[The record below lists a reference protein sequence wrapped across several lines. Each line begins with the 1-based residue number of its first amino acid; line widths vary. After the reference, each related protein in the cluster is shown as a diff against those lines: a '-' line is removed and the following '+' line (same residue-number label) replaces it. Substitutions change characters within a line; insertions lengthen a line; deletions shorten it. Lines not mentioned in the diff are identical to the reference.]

1 MPTQAK
7 VKWIQFKDKAYDLKG
22 HYHKVD
28 FKYFFTNPIPWEIGE
43 SQETPVI
50 DRLFTEWVGEAYV
63 KTLYEII
70 AYCCY
75 RAYPI
80 QTLFCLYGS
89 GRNGKSCFLRLLRKF
104 LGDTNVCSTEF
115 DKLMNN
121 RFESFKLYKKL
132 VCLMKD
138 LVEKNAPPR
147 VETVIVT
154 TNNELSVYFMVGCG
168 ISVLLVGLALGAA
181 IAVSSYPSTVDLKKS
196 IEDKVVKPLSE
207 AAHQTALDT
216 STQIGDTARI
226 IIEETTALR
235 KQGEAIQKDIS
246 HASDALAR
254 WTADVDERLE
264 MLDRKN
270 VSIINTNITSMHYFE
285 NERSNLNIGER
296 EGFTINNTII
306 SATSSALIRG
316 NPSINPESN
325 SLVPSNPNQF
335 NSYWDTL
342 DPDNF

>member
-1 MPTQAK
+1 MWPYLY
-7 VKWIQFKDKAYDLKG
+7 ILY
-22 HYHKVD
+22 
-28 FKYFFTNPIPWEIGE
+28 
-43 SQETPVI
+43 
-50 DRLFTEWVGEAYV
+50 
-63 KTLYEII
+63 TLYNSTIVPSATVLVPVVIVGQIISGLNALSNAFTKLLEDKPKNVDLEEI
-70 AYCCY
+70 
-75 RAYPI
+75 
-80 QTLFCLYGS
+80 
-89 GRNGKSCFLRLLRKF
+89 
-104 LGDTNVCSTEF
+104 
-115 DKLMNN
+115 
-121 RFESFKLYKKL
+121 KKL

-296 EGFTINNTII
+296 EDFTINNTII
-306 SATSSALIRG
+306 PATTPALIRG
-316 NPSINPESN
+316 NPSINQESN

>member
-1 MPTQAK
+1 MRPYLY
-7 VKWIQFKDKAYDLKG
+7 ILY
-22 HYHKVD
+22 
-28 FKYFFTNPIPWEIGE
+28 
-43 SQETPVI
+43 
-50 DRLFTEWVGEAYV
+50 
-63 KTLYEII
+63 TLYNSTIVPSATVLVPVVIVGQIISGLNALSNAFTKLLEDKPKNVDLEEI
-70 AYCCY
+70 
-75 RAYPI
+75 
-80 QTLFCLYGS
+80 
-89 GRNGKSCFLRLLRKF
+89 
-104 LGDTNVCSTEF
+104 
-115 DKLMNN
+115 
-121 RFESFKLYKKL
+121 KKL

-235 KQGEAIQKDIS
+235 KQGEAIQKDIN
-246 HASDALAR
+246 HASYALAR
-254 WTADVDERLE
+254 WTADVDVRLE

-270 VSIINTNITSMHYFE
+270 VSIINTNITSMHFFE

-296 EGFTINNTII
+296 EDFTINNTII
-306 SATSSALIRG
+306 PVTTSALIRG

-342 DPDNF
+342 DPENF

>member
-1 MPTQAK
+1 MWPYLY
-7 VKWIQFKDKAYDLKG
+7 ILY
-22 HYHKVD
+22 
-28 FKYFFTNPIPWEIGE
+28 
-43 SQETPVI
+43 
-50 DRLFTEWVGEAYV
+50 
-63 KTLYEII
+63 TLYNSTIVPSATVLVPVVIVGQIISGLNALSNAFTKLLEDKPKNVDLEEI
-70 AYCCY
+70 
-75 RAYPI
+75 
-80 QTLFCLYGS
+80 
-89 GRNGKSCFLRLLRKF
+89 
-104 LGDTNVCSTEF
+104 
-115 DKLMNN
+115 
-121 RFESFKLYKKL
+121 KKL

-270 VSIINTNITSMHYFE
+270 VSIINTSITSMHYFE
-285 NERSNLNIGER
+285 NERSNLNIVER
-296 EGFTINNTII
+296 QDFTINNII
-306 SATSSALIRG
+306 IPATTSVLIRG

>member
-1 MPTQAK
+1 MWPYLY
-7 VKWIQFKDKAYDLKG
+7 ILY
-22 HYHKVD
+22 
-28 FKYFFTNPIPWEIGE
+28 
-43 SQETPVI
+43 
-50 DRLFTEWVGEAYV
+50 
-63 KTLYEII
+63 TLYNSTVVPGATVLVPVVIVGQIISGLNALSNAFTKLLEDKPKNVELEEI
-70 AYCCY
+70 
-75 RAYPI
+75 
-80 QTLFCLYGS
+80 
-89 GRNGKSCFLRLLRKF
+89 
-104 LGDTNVCSTEF
+104 
-115 DKLMNN
+115 
-121 RFESFKLYKKL
+121 KKL

-147 VETVIVT
+147 VETIIVT
-154 TNNELSVYFMVGCG
+154 TNNELSVYFMVGLG

-235 KQGEAIQKDIS
+235 KQGEAIQKDIN
-246 HASDALAR
+246 HASYALAR
-254 WTADVDERLE
+254 WTADVDVRLE

-296 EGFTINNTII
+296 EDFTINNTII
-306 SATSSALIRG
+306 PATTSALIRG

>member
-1 MPTQAK
+1 L
-7 VKWIQFKDKAYDLKG
+7 Y
-22 HYHKVD
+22 
-28 FKYFFTNPIPWEIGE
+28 
-43 SQETPVI
+43 
-50 DRLFTEWVGEAYV
+50 
-63 KTLYEII
+63 TLYNSTIVPSATVLVLVVIVGQIISGLNALSNAFTKLLEDKPKNVDLEEI
-70 AYCCY
+70 
-75 RAYPI
+75 
-80 QTLFCLYGS
+80 
-89 GRNGKSCFLRLLRKF
+89 
-104 LGDTNVCSTEF
+104 
-115 DKLMNN
+115 
-121 RFESFKLYKKL
+121 KKL

-154 TNNELSVYFMVGCG
+154 TNNELSVYFMVGLG

-235 KQGEAIQKDIS
+235 KQGEAIQKDIN

-254 WTADVDERLE
+254 WTADVDVRLE

-296 EGFTINNTII
+296 EDFTINNTII
-306 SATSSALIRG
+306 PATTPALIRG

>member
-1 MPTQAK
+1 L
-7 VKWIQFKDKAYDLKG
+7 Y
-22 HYHKVD
+22 
-28 FKYFFTNPIPWEIGE
+28 
-43 SQETPVI
+43 
-50 DRLFTEWVGEAYV
+50 
-63 KTLYEII
+63 TLYNSTIVPNASVLVPVVIVGQIIFGLNALSSALPKLLEDKPKNVDLEEI
-70 AYCCY
+70 
-75 RAYPI
+75 
-80 QTLFCLYGS
+80 
-89 GRNGKSCFLRLLRKF
+89 
-104 LGDTNVCSTEF
+104 
-115 DKLMNN
+115 
-121 RFESFKLYKKL
+121 KKL
-132 VCLMKD
+132 VCLMKE
-138 LVEKNAPPR
+138 LVEKNGSPR

-154 TNNELSVYFMVGCG
+154 TNNELSMYFMVGCG

-181 IAVSSYPSTVDLKKS
+181 IVVSSYPSNVDLKKS

-246 HASDALAR
+246 HAFDALAR

-270 VSIINTNITSMHYFE
+270 VSSNDINITSMYYFE

-296 EGFTINNTII
+296 EDFTSTNTII
-306 SATSSALIRG
+306 PATTSALIRG
-316 NPSINPESN
+316 NSSISPESN
-325 SLVPSNPNQF
+325 SLVPGNPNRF
-335 NSYWDTL
+335 NSYWDNL